1 MTKLIVLLMLLMLGV
16 IIAFGDQLAMSDN
29 GIEVILKE
37 DSTWHTVDLVSY
49 EVSPFATTDDSQI
62 VFLKDDGTWEPL
74 QNVTIE
80 SSDAEVVPDTIIE
93 DEGQSP
99 FIEIVPYY
107 EIEVKPKPLRSPV
120 PNYPYEA
127 KKAGIEG
134 MTVVKMLIDTDGSV
148 MDVKVLKTS
157 GNQLLDEAALDAA
170 KKSTFS
176 PAEHYFNG
184 KWYKVRVWVSRP
196 FKFRLN

>member
-1 MTKLIVLLMLLMLGV
+1 MRKLVFV
-16 IIAFGDQLAMSDN
+16 ILYTSIFILADQQAITDN
-29 GIEVILKE
+29 KVEVILKD
-37 DSTWHTVDLVSY
+37 DSTWILVDSISGQI
-49 EVSPFATTDDSQI
+49 SPFATTKDSQV

-74 QNVTIE
+74 LNVSIE
-80 SSDAEVVPDTIIE
+80 SSGAEVVPDTIIE
-93 DEGQSP
+93 NEGQPP

-107 EIEVKPKPLRSPV
+107 KIEIKPKPLGSPV
-120 PNYPYEA
+120 PDYPYEA
-127 KKAGIEG
+127 KKRGIEG

-148 MDVKVLKTS
+148 MDVKVLKSS

-170 KKSTFS
+170 LKSKFK

-184 KWYKVRVWVSRP
+184 KSYKVRVWVSRP

>member
-1 MTKLIVLLMLLMLGV
+1 MTKLIVLLLLSA
-16 IIAFGDQLAMSDN
+16 IIAFCDQQAITDN
-29 GIEVILKE
+29 KVEVILKD
-37 DSTWHTVDLVSY
+37 DSTWIPVDSISGQI
-49 EVSPFATTDDSQI
+49 SPFAITEDSQI
-62 VFLKDDGTWEPL
+62 VLLKDDGTWEPL
-74 QNVTIE
+74 QNVSIE

-93 DEGQSP
+93 DEGQPP

-107 EIEVKPKPLRSPV
+107 KLEVKPKPLRSPV

-148 MDVKVLKTS
+148 IDVKVLKTS
-157 GNQLLDEAALDAA
+157 GNQWLDKAALNAA
-170 KKSTFS
+170 LKSKFK

-184 KWYKVRVWVSRP
+184 KWYKVRVWVCRP

>member
-1 MTKLIVLLMLLMLGV
+1 MKKLIVVIFLIS
-16 IIAFGDQLAMSDN
+16 IIALGEQQAITDN
-29 GIEVILKE
+29 KVEVILKD
-37 DSTWHTVDLVSY
+37 DSTWVPVDSIAGQI
-49 EVSPFATTDDSQI
+49 SPFAITEDSQM

-74 QNVTIE
+74 QNVSIE

-93 DEGQSP
+93 EEGQSP

-127 KKAGIEG
+127 KKARIEG

-157 GNQLLDEAALDAA
+157 GNQWLDEAALDAA

-176 PAEHYFNG
+176 SAEHNG
-184 KWYKVRVWVSRP
+184 KKVRVWVSRP

>member
-1 MTKLIVLLMLLMLGV
+1 MTKLIVLLLLSA
-16 IIAFGDQLAMSDN
+16 IIAFCDQQAITDN
-29 GIEVILKE
+29 KVEVILKD
-37 DSTWHTVDLVSY
+37 DSTWFAVDSISGQI
-49 EVSPFATTDDSQI
+49 SPFAITEDSQI
-62 VFLKDDGTWEPL
+62 VLLKDDGTWEPL
-74 QNVTIE
+74 QNVSIE

-93 DEGQSP
+93 DEGQPP

-107 EIEVKPKPLRSPV
+107 KLEVKPKPLRSSV

-148 MDVKVLKTS
+148 IDVKVLKTS
-157 GNQLLDEAALDAA
+157 GNQWLDKAALNAA
-170 KKSTFS
+170 LKSKFK

>member
-1 MTKLIVLLMLLMLGV
+1 MKKFVVLIFLTS
-16 IIAFGDQLAMSDN
+16 IIALGEQHAITDN
-29 GIEVILKE
+29 KVEVILKD
-37 DSTWHTVDLVSY
+37 DSTWFAVDSISGQI
-49 EVSPFATTDDSQI
+49 SPFAITEDSQI

-74 QNVTIE
+74 QNVSIE

-107 EIEVKPKPLRSPV
+107 ELEVKPKPLKSPV

-157 GNQLLDEAALDAA
+157 GNQWLDEAAIDAA
-170 KKSTFS
+170 LKSKFK